1 MAAIPIGN
9 REIKFGTFGGV
20 YTPSVLTIICVIF
33 FLRLGWL
40 VGNSGLAGAL
50 LIIFIAHTVTIST
63 GLSISSI
70 TTNIN
75 IGAGGAYAIIARSLG
90 LEVGGAIGIPL
101 YFSQAISAAFYIAGF
116 TEGFVHLIPLDH
128 SIMNPAFVSLIENT
142 PFLSYHQIVAVT
154 TWAILTVIA
163 YIGAHWAVRVYYLI
177 MACIAVSLVSFFFG
191 NYSADVQPI
200 LWGEFQDSSDN
211 PENFW
216 TAFAIFFPAVTGIM
230 AGVSMSGDLK
240 DARRSI
246 PLGTMLAI
254 LTGFVVYCGGAI
266 AYSFQADANTLLSD
280 YNIMF
285 KTGLLSWMFYVG
297 VFAATLSSALGSM
310 VAAPRVL
317 YALGEHGVVPASN
330 WFSQKSVT
338 GQPRNAVMVTSAIAV
353 VFVLTGELNSIGWLL
368 TMFFLITYAMVNL
381 VTFLEQAM
389 GIVSFRPSFKVPI
402 WVPLFGT
409 VACVFIMFLIS
420 LVAGIIAVLITSGIY
435 FLLAR
440 AKLKR
445 RWGDV
450 RSGVLSV
457 IAGWAARQ
465 AVHLPRSEKSWRP
478 DILVPIKNP
487 SETANVVKLVHDII
501 LPFGSVIAFH
511 VTPNDRQKKLEK
523 LNIALE
529 PIRRDKLFFLS
540 SVVEGTDYAREA
552 RAIIQTM
559 REAFFRPNILFIT
572 LSDSPDRDNKVLEVC
587 DYAIEEGMGIAI
599 LKWHPK
605 QGLKNQETINVIM
618 RDRSP
623 NKNLA
628 TLLALRLHHNWNAR
642 TINLV
647 ALTETAEDHKAQTEF
662 FEELIE
668 EARLPRGTT
677 IRIIDGKFPDD
688 LEDLPEC
695 DIAIFGLGS
704 EISTDQIREIYKH
717 TNVTCLFIRDSG
729 HESVYA

>member
-1 MAAIPIGN
+1 MAAIPTGN
-9 REIKFGTFGGV
+9 SEIKFGTFGGV
-20 YTPSVLTIICVIF
+20 YTPSVLTIICVVF

-101 YFSQAISAAFYIAGF
+101 YLSQTISAAFYIAGF
-116 TEGFVHLIPLDH
+116 TEGFVHLFPLTHPMQIP
-128 SIMNPAFVSLIENT
+128 AVVSFIEST
-142 PFLSYHQIVAVT
+142 PFLGYSQFVALI
-154 TWAILTVIA
+154 TWAILSIIA
-163 YIGAHWAVRVYYLI
+163 YVGAHWAVRAYYLI

-191 NYSADVQPI
+191 TYTPDIQPAA
-200 LWGEFQDSSDN
+200 WGAFENSSTN
-211 PENFW
+211 PSNFW
-216 TAFAIFFPAVTGIM
+216 DAFAIFFPAVTGIM
-230 AGVSMSGDLK
+230 AGVSMSGDLV
-240 DARRSI
+240 DPRRSI

-254 LTGFVVYCGGAI
+254 GTGFVIYAGGAI
-266 AYSFQADANTLLSD
+266 AYSFQADTQTLLSD
-280 YNIMF
+280 YNIMH
-285 KTGLLSWMFYVG
+285 KTSLISWMFYVG
-297 VFAATLSSALGSM
+297 VFAATLSSALGSI

-317 YALGEHGVVPASN
+317 YAVGEHGVLPAPN
-330 WFSQKSVT
+330 WFSRKSVT
-338 GQPRNAVMVTSAIAV
+338 GQPRNAVIVTSAIAV
-353 VFVLTGELNSIGWLL
+353 VFVITGELNTIGWLL
-368 TMFFLITYAMVNL
+368 TMFFLITYCMVNL

-389 GIVSFRPSFKVPI
+389 GIVSFRPSFRVPL

-409 VACVFIMFLIS
+409 LACLFIMFLIS
-420 LVAGIIAVLITSGIY
+420 PIAGIIALSITTGIY
-435 FLLAR
+435 LLLIR
-440 AKLKR
+440 ANLKR

-450 RSGVLSV
+450 RSGLLSV

-465 AVHLPRSEKSWRP
+465 AVHFPRSEKSWRP
-478 DILVPIKNP
+478 DILLPIKNP
-487 SETANVVKLVHDII
+487 GETENVVKLVHDII
-501 LPFGSVIAFH
+501 LPFGSVIAFT
-511 VTPNDRQKKLEK
+511 VTTNDRQNLLEK
-523 LNIALE
+523 LDIALE

-552 RAIIQTM
+552 RTIIQTM

-572 LSDSPDRDNKVLEVC
+572 LSDLPDRDNKVLEVC
-587 DYAIEEGMGIAI
+587 DHAIREGMGIAI

-605 QGLKNQETINVIM
+605 QGLKNQKTINLII
-618 RDRSP
+618 RDKSP

-628 TLLALRLHHNWNAR
+628 TLLALRLHHNWNAH

-647 ALTETAEDHKAQTEF
+647 ALTETDEDHANQTEF
-662 FEELIE
+662 FQTLID

-677 IRIIDGKFPDD
+677 INIIDGKFPED
-688 LEDLPEC
+688 LEHFPEC
-695 DIAIFGLGS
+695 DLAIFGLGR
-704 EISTDQIREIYKH
+704 EISTDQIRTIYH
-717 TNVTCLFIRDSG
+717 HSNVTCLFIRDSG